1 MAKSISS
8 SLAELDFYHLVYYAH
23 KKFYEG
29 VSTIELLQQA
39 DSEQEREEISLVAL
53 LEVEGNLTLE
63 LKHQKQY
70 VLRFQLSDFKRAM
83 ALSVQQSCYSNL

>member
-1 MAKSISS
+1 MSKSISS
-8 SLAELDFYHLVYYAH
+8 GLAGLNFYHLVYYAH

-63 LKHQKQY
+63 VKHLNQG

-83 ALSVQQSCYSNL
+83 ALSVQQSCYSKV